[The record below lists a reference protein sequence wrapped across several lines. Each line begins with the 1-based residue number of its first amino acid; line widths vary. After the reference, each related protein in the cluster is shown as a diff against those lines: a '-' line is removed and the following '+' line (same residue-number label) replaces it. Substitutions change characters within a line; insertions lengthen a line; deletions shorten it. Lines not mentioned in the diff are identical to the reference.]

1 MNQPIQESFDLK
13 PKLHNDMLLDPKTGD
28 LYVES
33 INRTMWSPKYNIG
46 LHFKPM
52 NERDELM
59 KHINPRPVFKV
70 SEVDRGFELFTT
82 SHIESFCK
90 IKRDKVNYY
99 LFQGVDNTF
108 VVKNSTNWMPHPFT
122 FMSDSRKFRILAE
135 SSHMYQI
142 IELGYIVGCMFDLNF
157 KDKSHTML
165 VKNFT
170 LKALNEVRN
179 NDYKT
184 PPLIQVISSQL
195 GRSKSTAHE
204 DAWKELYDHHEKEIQ
219 DAIRSGKDISTLKHI
234 TFDLDYF
241 KHSGMT
247 FRKDRAVRTVNENS
261 INRKILETRT
271 DFYMSDPF
279 MKEEDRAA
287 LKTNSENYRAK
298 LNFIY
303 RTTPQKATSRHS
315 SSRQTSKSRG
325 LKSGRPTGKL
335 ASLSVGAT
343 DTENSI
349 EKSESKN
356 SVPSSPKR
364 LLEAGLGFFR
374 RYKSIEAE
382 YALRDKRQTTS
393 SFAQNKQQTLQDAS
407 KSSKSFIKATSDQ
420 ADAGDQIQNQPVC
433 IIRVSQNMY
442 KNVQAKVKHGI
453 LRGQKQPK
461 PSLYDH
467 AVISYLQADDNDDKD
482 RFYMKRRVLRRPDSQ
497 DKSLRPKS
505 FRF

>member
-1 MNQPIQESFDLK
+1 MQPIQESFDMK
-13 PKLHNDMLLDPKTGD
+13 PKQLSDVLLDPKTGD
-28 LYVES
+28 LYVKS
-33 INRTMWSPKYNIG
+33 VNRSMWNPKYNIG

-59 KHINPRPVFKV
+59 KRINPRPVFKV

-90 IKRDKVNYY
+90 IKRDKVSYY

-122 FMSDSRKFRILAE
+122 FMSESRKFRILAE
-135 SSHMYQI
+135 SNHMYQI
-142 IELGYIVGCMFDLNF
+142 IELGFIVGCMFDLNF
-157 KDKSHTML
+157 KDKNHTQL

-179 NDYKT
+179 NNYKT

-195 GRSKSTAHE
+195 GRSNSTAHD
-204 DAWKELYDHHEKEIQ
+204 DAWKELYDLHEKELQ

-261 INRKILETRT
+261 INRKILETKT
-271 DFYMSDPF
+271 HFYMSDPF
-279 MKEEDRAA
+279 MSEEDRAA

-303 RTTPQKATSRHS
+303 RTTPQKTTSRNS
-315 SSRQTSKSRG
+315 SSKQTARTRDR
-325 LKSGRPTGKL
+325 KSGFTTGKL

-343 DTENSI
+343 DTENSV
-349 EKSESKN
+349 EKADCKL
-356 SVPSSPKR
+356 SVPNSPKR
-364 LLEAGLGFFR
+364 LLESGLGSYR

-382 YALRDKRQTTS
+382 YVQRDKKQTTT
-393 SFAQNKQQTLQDAS
+393 SFVQTKNQPMQDPS
-407 KSSKSFIKATSDQ
+407 KSSKSFLKATCEPQ
-420 ADAGDQIQNQPVC
+420 EEAVPLHNQPVC
-433 IIRVSQNMY
+433 IIRISQNPY
-442 KNVQAKVKHGI
+442 KNVQAKVKHGL
-453 LRGQKQPK
+453 LRGPKQRQ
-461 PSLYDH
+461 PSLYGQ
-467 AVISYLQADDNDDKD
+467 AAISYMQTEDNDDKD
-482 RFYMKRRVLRRPDSQ
+482 RFYMKRRLLRRPDSQ
-497 DKSLRPKS
+497 DRSLRPKS